1 MGGNKNEINW
11 AQVIL
16 IVFIFTAPTT
26 FFAWATLAT
35 KATTKGV
42 TVTIETLLEEV
53 KTMNA
58 ETEGWID
65 NQDGAAQ

>member
-1 MGGNKNEINW
+1 MGGNKDINW
-11 AQVIL
+11 ALVIL
-16 IVFIFTAPTT
+16 IAFIFTAPTT

-35 KATTKGV
+35 KATTKGA

-58 ETEGWID
+58 ETEGWISPKE
-65 NQDGAAQ
+65 GE